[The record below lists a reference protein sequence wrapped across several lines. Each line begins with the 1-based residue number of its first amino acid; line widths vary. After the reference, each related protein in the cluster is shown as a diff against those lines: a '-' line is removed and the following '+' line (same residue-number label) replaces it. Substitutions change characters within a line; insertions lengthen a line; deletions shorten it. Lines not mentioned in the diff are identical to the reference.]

1 MSAQTSISGAV
12 RRVVSKLAA
21 LALLAA
27 VLAGVTFG
35 IALPVIGRFSD
46 LDEKIATQR
55 GLLGRFMTA
64 GTANSAPQDGL
75 SQTAIDQTYL
85 AGETDALRLASLQA
99 TLNDVAA
106 AQKIRLASTRAMDAV
121 EQGNVRLLGLQV
133 QVSTSLATLQTM
145 LFDVEKSRS
154 NMIVDALH
162 ITRAPE
168 SAANVPPLDVTFVL
182 LGATPKK
189 KD

>member
-1 MSAQTSISGAV
+1 MSAQAPVSAAV
-12 RRVVSKLAA
+12 RRAGSKMAA

-27 VLAGVTFG
+27 VVAGVTFG
-35 IALPVIGRFSD
+35 IVVPMFERFRD
-46 LDEKIATQR
+46 LDDKIASQR
-55 GLLGRFMTA
+55 ALLGRFMTA
-64 GTANSAPQDGL
+64 STANAEPQDGL
-75 SQTAIDQTYL
+75 SQTAIEQTYL

-106 AQKIRLASTRAMDAV
+106 AQKIRFASTRAMDAV
-121 EQGNVRLLGLQV
+121 DQSSVRLLGLQV
-133 QVSTSLATLQTM
+133 QVSTDLATLQKM
-145 LFDVEKSRS
+145 LFDVEKSRQ

-168 SAANVPPLDVTFVL
+168 SAANVPPLDVSFVL
-182 LGATPKK
+182 LGAAPKK